1 MTAKTLFD
9 SFRYAFEG
17 IVHAFKTQ
25 RNFRIHCGAAVILGV
40 LGFTLGF
47 DLSQI
52 LFLLSAAFFVLVS
65 ELFNTAIE
73 KTIDL
78 YTDKY
83 HPLAKIAK
91 NCAAA
96 AVLLSALYAVIVGA
110 LIILPQLLA
119 LIRRWN
125 CG

>member
-1 MTAKTLFD
+1 MRAKTLWE
-9 SFRYAFEG
+9 SFRFAFQG
-17 IVHAFKTQ
+17 FAYSFKTQ
-25 RNFRIHCGAAVILGV
+25 RNFRVHCLAAVVLAILIAV
-40 LGFTLGF
+40 LGFEPYE
-47 DLSQI
+47 I
-52 LFLLSAAFFVLVS
+52 MFLLSAAFFVLCS

-96 AVLLSALYAVIVGA
+96 AVLLAALYAVIVGV
-110 LIILPQLLA
+110 LVLFPKILE
-119 LIRRWN
+119 LIR
-125 CG
+125 G

>member
-1 MTAKTLFD
+1 MRAKTLWE
-9 SFRYAFEG
+9 SFRFAFQG
-17 IVHAFKTQ
+17 FAYSFKTQ
-25 RNFRIHCGAAVILGV
+25 RNFRLHCLAAVVLAVVILA
-40 LGFTLGF
+40 LDFEACE
-47 DLSQI
+47 I
-52 LFLLSAAFFVLVS
+52 MFLLSAAFFVLCS

-96 AVLLSALYAVIVGA
+96 AVLLAALYAVIVGV
-110 LIILPQLLA
+110 LVLFPKILELV
-119 LIRRWN
+119 R
-125 CG
+125 G